1 MADEDTLAED
11 IWAGGSGVKR
21 GADFAYV
28 GTAALGC
35 PVEHRSIIS
44 TQSLNRVHGPEDS
57 RGRLS
62 PHGLCLHT
70 VSEVAVESVLSG

>member
-11 IWAGGSGVKR
+11 IWAGGGGVKR
-21 GADFAYV
+21 GAEFAHV

-35 PVEHRSIIS
+35 PPG
-44 TQSLNRVHGPEDS
+44 HGPGLEIVWKLSSEARPDS

-62 PHGLCLHT
+62 PHGLCLNM
-70 VSEVAVESVLSG
+70 VFEVAVESVLSG